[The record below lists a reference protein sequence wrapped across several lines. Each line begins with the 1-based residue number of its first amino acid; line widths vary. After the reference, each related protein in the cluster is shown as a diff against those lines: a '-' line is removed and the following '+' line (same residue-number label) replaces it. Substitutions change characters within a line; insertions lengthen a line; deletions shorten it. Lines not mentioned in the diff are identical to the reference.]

1 MAGNRLDSVKGRSLM
16 SKQINKFTA
25 VALGAAGAGAALAL
39 TNKHRQENAKR
50 ENLRS
55 GGTAEY
61 RNTER
66 GKSEKTAKGSATP
79 PAIMKRS
86 SARKSPKAWKK
97 NTPTS

>member
-1 MAGNRLDSVKGRSLM
+1 M

-66 GKSEKTAKGSATP
+66 GKSEKNSKGIRYTAGNYEAFVRPEKPEGVEEKHA
-79 PAIMKRS
+79 
-86 SARKSPKAWKK
+86 
-97 NTPTS
+97 

>member
-1 MAGNRLDSVKGRSLM
+1 M

-55 GGTAEY
+55 GGT
-61 RNTER
+61 
-66 GKSEKTAKGSATP
+66 GKK
-79 PAIMKRS
+79 
-86 SARKSPKAWKK
+86 
-97 NTPTS
+97 